1 MLHWYTHFYSTS
13 QIKVYIPFSNYD
25 CSKVRIVL
33 FRNHFVIVSHPYPK
47 RYVIPFPQGVNSY
60 SLLIFFP
67 RCTYIEMLFS
77 SYKNQRILFFYAK
90 GYKVPTIAKLL
101 REESLPCSRVGVTK
115 FIKLFKETGTI
126 TSRVGS
132 GRPSKVTVKI
142 RHIVEDQMWFR

>member
-1 MLHWYTHFYSTS
+1 M
-13 QIKVYIPFSNYD
+13 V
-25 CSKVRIVL
+25 
-33 FRNHFVIVSHPYPK
+33 
-47 RYVIPFPQGVNSY
+47 
-60 SLLIFFP
+60 
-67 RCTYIEMLFS
+67 FS

-115 FIKLFKETGTI
+115 FLKKFKETGTI
-126 TSRVGS
+126 ARRVGS